1 MTDFK
6 RPPSP
11 SFRRVSRLAAVCGAL
26 TALSTA
32 PASAETI
39 KAHYALSLLGLSIGS
54 AYASG
59 VIEPQNYRLDIAMK
73 TSGLANLVNN
83 TRGAATATGKLNP
96 EGPSPASFANTL
108 ANSYETRT
116 IRMSLGGNAV
126 RLLEVKPEPWDAA
139 QRLPVNAEH
148 KQHIIDPVSALI
160 MSVPAGQELVGPTA
174 CNRTIR
180 VFDGVTRFDVQLRYV
195 ETREAKAK
203 GFAGPVSV
211 CTAHYTPIAGHRPDS
226 SVTKYMAE
234 NQEMSVW
241 LAPLPEAPVQFKPE
255 RLERGPSVERNLAC
269 FLAAHAVRFIL
280 QIAHL
285 QRLRRFLRGS
295 AQAEGRLW
303 MEAAVRRFETIGE
316 LRFALN

>member
-26 TALSTA
+26 AALSTA
-32 PASAETI
+32 PAAAETL

-73 TSGLANLVNN
+73 TTGLANLVNN

-126 RLLEVKPEPWDAA
+126 RASRGEARAVGRRATPAGERGAQAAHHRSGERVDHERAGRTRVGRPDRLQPHDSRIRRRDAFRRAA
-139 QRLPVNAEH
+139 QICRNQRRRKPR
-148 KQHIIDPVSALI
+148 DSRGRCRSARRI
-160 MSVPAGQELVGPTA
+160 TRRSPATA
-174 CNRTIR
+174 RT
-180 VFDGVTRFDVQLRYV
+180 
-195 ETREAKAK
+195 
-203 GFAGPVSV
+203 
-211 CTAHYTPIAGHRPDS
+211 
-226 SVTKYMAE
+226 
-234 NQEMSVW
+234 
-241 LAPLPEAPVQFKPE
+241 AP
-255 RLERGPSVERNLAC
+255 
-269 FLAAHAVRFIL
+269 
-280 QIAHL
+280 
-285 QRLRRFLRGS
+285 
-295 AQAEGRLW
+295 
-303 MEAAVRRFETIGE
+303 
-316 LRFALN
+316 

>member
-11 SFRRVSRLAAVCGAL
+11 LFRRVSRLASVCGAL

-54 AYASG
+54 VYASG

-116 IRMSLGGNAV
+116 ICMSLGGNAV

-160 MSVPAGQELVGPTA
+160 MSVPAGQELVGPTT
-174 CNRTIR
+174 CNRTI
-180 VFDGVTRFDVQLRYV
+180 
-195 ETREAKAK
+195 
-203 GFAGPVSV
+203 FACS
-211 CTAHYTPIAGHRPDS
+211 TA
-226 SVTKYMAE
+226 
-234 NQEMSVW
+234 
-241 LAPLPEAPVQFKPE
+241 
-255 RLERGPSVERNLAC
+255 
-269 FLAAHAVRFIL
+269 
-280 QIAHL
+280 
-285 QRLRRFLRGS
+285 
-295 AQAEGRLW
+295 
-303 MEAAVRRFETIGE
+303 
-316 LRFALN
+316 

>member
-241 LAPLPEAPVQFKPE
+241 LAPLPEAHVVAPLRIDIKTSAGNLSIE
-255 RLERGPSVERNLAC
+255 AVEFN
-269 FLAAHAVRFIL
+269 
-280 QIAHL
+280 IA
-285 QRLRRFLRGS
+285 RRQASS
-295 AQAEGRLW
+295 AGK
-303 MEAAVRRFETIGE
+303 
-316 LRFALN
+316 